1 MSSDGDESRSRSS
14 RSFDVL
20 RVPRWGL
27 WTCPPAVLAAV
38 LAIELAAVLLVLVSQ
53 PPQLPGASHLIAAG
67 VLLGLGVVHSEISL
81 HVERIR
87 RRVSDAVHVDLVS
100 VWTFA
105 AAVLLPPGLV
115 AALVVVLQLYLWRR
129 AWFPRAPLYRQVF
142 SSATIVLACLAARA
156 VLDGAA
162 PPGES
167 GILAVVLAIVAYYV
181 VNSGLVA
188 GIIAI
193 SSPTPSLAA
202 ALGDRD
208 ENLLEIATICLGA
221 LTAVALRAQP
231 VLVAFV
237 LPALLLLHRAVLARH
252 LQVAASTDQKT
263 GLLNAA
269 AWHHRAQYE
278 LERRGPGARR
288 CAVLVVDIDHFK
300 SVNDTHGHLVGDQ
313 VLAAVADVLRAEA
326 RQGDLVGR
334 FGGEEFVLLLAGTA
348 PGAELVATA
357 DRIRRRVAALTVEA
371 ATPDG
376 ALTVGG
382 ISISV
387 GGSPDPGDGEDLQS
401 LLQAADTALYAA
413 KRAGRNTV
421 RINAVRSAGERSTDP
436 SVITTIIGST
446 EGAAGAP

>member
-1 MSSDGDESRSRSS
+1 MSSDGDEPRSRLD

-27 WTCPPAVLAAV
+27 WTCPPAVLTAV
-38 LAIELAAVLLVLVSQ
+38 LTIELAALLLVLVSR
-53 PPQLPGASHLIAAG
+53 PALLPSASQLVTAGA
-67 VLLGLGVVHSEISL
+67 LLGLGAVHSEISL

-105 AAVLLPPGLV
+105 AAILLPPGLV
-115 AALVVVLQLYLWRR
+115 AAFVVVLQLYVWRR
-129 AWFPRAPLYRQVF
+129 AWFPRAPLYRQLF
-142 SSATIVLACLAARA
+142 SSATIVLACFAARA
-156 VLDGAA
+156 VVDGAA
-162 PPGES
+162 ELGES
-167 GILAVVLAIVAYYV
+167 GIIAVVLAIAAYFA

-193 SSPTPSLAA
+193 SSPNPSLSS

-269 AWHHRAQYE
+269 AWHHRAQRE
-278 LERRGPGARR
+278 LDRLRLRTGR
-288 CAVLVVDIDHFK
+288 CAVLVVDLDHFK
-300 SVNDTHGHLVGDQ
+300 LVNDTYGHLVGDQ
-313 VLAAVADVLRAEA
+313 VLAAVADVLRSEV
-326 RQGDLVGR
+326 REGDLVGR
-334 FGGEEFVLLLAGTA
+334 FGGEEFVVLLAGPTA
-348 PGAELVATA
+348 DDDLLATA
-357 DRIRRRVAALTVEA
+357 DRIRGTVAATHIEVP
-371 ATPDG
+371 TPDG
-376 ALTVGG
+376 TLTVAG

-387 GGSPDPGDGEDLQS
+387 GGAIDPGEGADVQS

-421 RINAVRSAGERSTDP
+421 RIAPAVERLTDP

-446 EGAAGAP
+446 AGAAGAP